1 MTKYSFAELEGIWE
15 NAGGSLLAAPMA
27 AAIAMA
33 ESGGDSNSTNNNGN
47 GTQDRGL
54 WQINSIHGSQST
66 FDVTANARAAV
77 AISSNGTNWRP
88 WCTAWSNGRCGG
100 TFQGSGSP
108 YLKFLPASQVAPVMP
123 TQPSSPTNTAS
134 IVGAGVGPLLN
145 SLQGGS
151 SSTGSSSS
159 TGGGSSGTATTTPA
173 SSLLG
178 GVTGLDNLSNT
189 IAQIYNGFTKTIW
202 FGAITAL
209 GILMI
214 FGGLAIVGYTTR
226 PGQAAVGLAKK
237 VT

>member
-100 TFQGSGSP
+100 TFMGAGSP
-108 YLKFLPASQVAPVMP
+108 VLKHLPTGSVAPSAPP
-123 TQPSSPTNTAS
+123 TA
-134 IVGAGVGPLLN
+134 
-145 SLQGGS
+145 S
-151 SSTGSSSS
+151 SSTPS
-159 TGGGSSGTATTTPA
+159 TPQATAPTPVTTTGNPITNA
-173 SSLLG
+173 LG
-178 GVTGLDNLSNT
+178 DVTGLGDLSGT
-189 IAQIYNGFTKTIW
+189 IASIYNSFTKTIW

-209 GILMI
+209 GILMV

-237 VT
+237 AL